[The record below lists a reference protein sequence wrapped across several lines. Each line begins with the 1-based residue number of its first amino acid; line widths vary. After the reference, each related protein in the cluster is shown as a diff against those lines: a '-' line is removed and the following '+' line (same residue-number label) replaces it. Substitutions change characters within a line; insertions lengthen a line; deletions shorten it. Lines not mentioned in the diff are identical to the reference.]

1 MPSLAEGRSRH
12 LGYGCDMPEGKHR
25 NGDAHPVVKY
35 FAAFLAFSGLL
46 CFAVLAAMYDI
57 FYRQFGL
64 AATDIGMSYTDT
76 LLHSWG
82 SILLLAATLS
92 AAVWV
97 ANTTAPYIRK
107 RKGWEV
113 DREQP
118 FYKRPLHWVHAALL
132 LLTLS
137 IFGIFCGL
145 KVYDKSIDAK
155 AGEAVRPLRLWH
167 VLLLVDIRAQPVT
180 EIVAVTEEDTTIP
193 VAGFTYL
200 GNYDRSFVLY
210 CTDDGEVLKISM
222 ERFAL
227 RTSPKGDFKGSK
239 NCKNPALRSAFKVH
253 GGK

>member
-1 MPSLAEGRSRH
+1 
-12 LGYGCDMPEGKHR
+12 MPERKPR

-64 AATDIGMSYTDT
+64 SATDLGMSYTDT

-82 SILLLAATLS
+82 SILLIATILS

-97 ANTTAPYIRK
+97 ANMIAPCIRN
-107 RKGWEV
+107 RKGKEV
-113 DREQP
+113 DPEQP

-132 LLTLS
+132 LATLS
-137 IFGIFCGL
+137 IFGICCGL
-145 KVYDKSIDAK
+145 KVHDKSIDAE
-155 AGEAVRPLRLWH
+155 AGEAVRPLRLWNS
-167 VLLLVDIRAQPVT
+167 LLMVDIRAQPVT
-180 EIVAVTEEDTTIP
+180 EIVAVTEEDTAIP

-210 CTDDGEVLKISM
+210 CTDDGKILKISM
-222 ERFAL
+222 ERFTL
-227 RTSPKGDFKGSK
+227 RTSPNEDFKGSK
-239 NCKNPALRSAFKVH
+239 NCKNPSVRSALKVH